1 MHYVHLKIPV
11 MADNIKVPMIQSAFL
26 FNFMIIPLVC
36 VFHVK
41 LPIFYYKEKT
51 HS

>member
-1 MHYVHLKIPV
+1 
-11 MADNIKVPMIQSAFL
+11 MADNIKVPMIQSVFL